1 MNVHCLARAGTSAA
15 ALALFAAMSAGA
27 HHSFSGQF
35 NAEDPVSFEG
45 VVTRIEWQNP
55 HVWFYVDA
63 TDEDGNVV
71 HWEAETTNPNTL
83 LRRGWKPDDLK
94 VGDRVR
100 VEGARAFCCENVMNA
115 RNVTLPDGRRVF
127 SRDAR

>member
-1 MNVHCLARAGTSAA
+1 MNVQYLARVRTLAA
-15 ALALFAAMSAGA
+15 ALGLVVAFSAGA

-35 NAEDPVSFEG
+35 NADDPVSFEG

-63 TDEDGNVV
+63 LDEDGNIV

-83 LRRGWKPDDLK
+83 LRRGWTPDDLK
-94 VGDRVR
+94 VGDRVT
-100 VEGARAFCCENVMNA
+100 VEGARAFCCDNVMSA
-115 RNVTLPDGRRVF
+115 RAVTLPDGRSVF
-127 SRDAR
+127 SRDGR

>member
-1 MNVHCLARAGTSAA
+1 MNARYPARIGIAVTS
-15 ALALFAAMSAGA
+15 LSLFAAMSAGA

-35 NAEDPVSFEG
+35 NADDPVSFEG

-63 TDEDGNVV
+63 VDEDGNVV

-94 VGDRVR
+94 VGDRVT